1 MWKDPSCLRIV
12 AKKWIK
18 NDDSVWL
25 VEPKDSLY
33 QLTKNL
39 SELLRFLEVLSIIDD
54 IIANE
59 SFEKKIQPSF
69 EFPISGIQQSH
80 YLWLLTQSYT
90 VIQKNLRRQAK
101 AIFVWYPKESADLK
115 IIHDEN
121 DVLTDD

>member
-59 SFEKKIQPSF
+59 
-69 EFPISGIQQSH
+69 G
-80 YLWLLTQSYT
+80 LT
-90 VIQKNLRRQAK
+90 
-101 AIFVWYPKESADLK
+101 KEGGPY
-115 IIHDEN
+115 
-121 DVLTDD
+121 